1 MEPCYSVRGAN
12 VVRETF
18 DQEVVIVNL
27 ETGNYYSLEG
37 IAGVL
42 WTLLEDGATE
52 AQLSRELLARY
63 QTDEATVTRDLQN
76 FLTGLVDE
84 KLVSR
89 NDNPPAAVLSQA
101 LDSKLPYAA
110 PALAKFTDMQDLLL
124 LDPIHD
130 VDEAG
135 WPLRANGDA

>member
-1 MEPCYSVRGAN
+1 MEACYSVMGAN

-52 AQLSRELLARY
+52 AQLSSELLARY
-63 QTDEATVTRDLQN
+63 QADEATVARNLQT
-76 FLTGLVDE
+76 FLTSLVDE
-84 KLVSR
+84 KLVNR
-89 NDNPPAAVLSQA
+89 TANPPGAVLSQA
-101 LDSKLPYAA
+101 PDSKLPYAA